1 MLESGDCGLMRASQR
16 FACGNPHALRSAHDR
31 CGRYRF

>member
-1 MLESGDCGLMRASQR
+1 MLESGAWGLMRASQR
-16 FACGNPHALRSAHDR
+16 FAFGNSRALRSAHDR